1 MSSNDYQPISCDLH
15 SEYELLAMH
24 RKPVTVQY
32 LDDQGAEQ
40 HFQGI
45 SRISSPAT
53 GPNTCS
59 WKARTEPWKCGWI
72 ASSGYASTETLLF
85 RKLPAQRRDSVL
97 RKSHLRCP

>member
-45 SRISSPAT
+45 IKDLVTRDGAEYMQLEGEDGTLEVRLDRIE
-53 GPNTCS
+53 
-59 WKARTEPWKCGWI
+59 RV
-72 ASSGYASTETLLF
+72 
-85 RKLPAQRRDSVL
+85 RK
-97 RKSHLRCP
+97 H